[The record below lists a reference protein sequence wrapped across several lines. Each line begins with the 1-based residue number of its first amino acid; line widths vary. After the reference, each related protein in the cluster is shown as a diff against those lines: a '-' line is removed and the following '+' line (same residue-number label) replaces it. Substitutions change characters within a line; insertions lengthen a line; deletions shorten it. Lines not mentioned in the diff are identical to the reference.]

1 MEICVI
7 IWIDNDSVGR
17 IVIIMLIFGGNEM
30 TKEQLIDYKKK
41 LSKLSQEELRERDLK
56 YIRKLATGEIQ
67 GPPVGYASIDK
78 SWLGFYPE
86 EMFFERKKYNKII
99 DYIKDTWANSMD
111 DVMIH
116 YYGSDI
122 TAGEFFDRVNDVAKS
137 LKSFG
142 VEKGD
147 TVITN
152 LESVPEFICLF
163 FACEMIG
170 VNVKNKIGA
179 DALEIVDVINE
190 SNASYL
196 FTHDYASK
204 GDIATIYNNTKIE
217 NVIMINCVEYSNG
230 DVSSLRPHI
239 RECVLS
245 RYSKDV
251 SDDRRNINWK
261 DFLYFGRRYD
271 GEIYVESDENTKLFS
286 AYTSG
291 STGARKEVI
300 HTSKTILE
308 MLDQMIF
315 PMPMSNERETWFW
328 PIYPPSLVAAIVAYM
343 CMPLAQGKRVILDPY
358 FDYKDIDLE
367 IMLYEPNSTGL
378 VPVFFETLIESERIP
393 DDYDMSYLKV
403 LGFGAEALP
412 RKLINR
418 IEKFTSKHNCS
429 AQLNGGYGNSE
440 GGSEMTIAFT
450 NEILKTGSS
459 GIPLINTIVSVFE
472 PGTENELGYGE
483 VGEFCKAGPGIM
495 LGYASE
501 EDTNKTIRVHS
512 DGKKWLHTG
521 DLGYITKEG
530 FVFVFG
536 REGIKVY
543 SDKVVYPLIIE
554 NKVSDLEGVKNAVI
568 VSGDSR
574 IHDGYQTPYLFIVPS
589 SDVDFNKLLSEIE
602 LMLKEV
608 LLEEEMP
615 EDTYIIDSKPI
626 THFKVDRKVLRR
638 EYNITTNNS

>member
-1 MEICVI
+1 MNKE
-7 IWIDNDSVGR
+7 D
-17 IVIIMLIFGGNEM
+17 LIE
-30 TKEQLIDYKKK
+30 YKRK
-41 LSKLSQEELRERDLK
+41 LSELSDNEIRERDLG
-56 YIRKLATGEIQ
+56 YLRKLATGEIQ

-78 SWLGFYPE
+78 PWLGFYPE
-86 EMFFERKKYNKII
+86 EIFFERKKYNKII
-99 DYIKDTWANSMD
+99 DYIKDTWKDSLN

-116 YYGSDI
+116 YYGRNIIAKD
-122 TAGEFFDRVNDVAKS
+122 FFCMVESVAHS

-142 VEKGD
+142 LNKGD
-147 TVITN
+147 TIITN
-152 LESVPEFICLF
+152 LESVPEFIELF
-163 FACEMIG
+163 FACEMLG

-179 DALEIVDVINE
+179 DAKEIADVINE
-190 SNASYL
+190 SNAEL
-196 FTHDYASK
+196 FFAHDYISK
-204 GDIATIYNNTKIE
+204 NDAEYIYKNTNLDNIITISPLQS
-217 NVIMINCVEYSNG
+217 INGGVY
-230 DVSSLRPHI
+230 SLREHV
-239 RECVLS
+239 RDCVLS
-245 RYSKDV
+245 RYNVEKSRDN
-251 SDDRRNINWK
+251 RNIDWNMFLHIGKFNK
-261 DFLYFGRRYD
+261 DD
-271 GEIYVESDENTKLFS
+271 IYILSDEDTKMFS

-300 HTSKTILE
+300 HTSKSILE

-315 PMPMSNERETWFW
+315 PTANNGERETWFW

-343 CMPLAQGKRVILDPY
+343 CMPLAQGKKVILDPY

-367 IMLYEPNSTGL
+367 MMYYEPNSTGL
-378 VPVFFETLIESERIP
+378 VPVFFESLIESKRIP

-418 IEKFTSKHNCS
+418 VEEFTKKHNCN

-459 GIPLINTIVSVFE
+459 GFPLINTTVSVFE
-472 PGTENELGYGE
+472 PGTENELGYGC

-495 LGYASE
+495 LGYADK
-501 EDTNKTIRVHS
+501 EDTDRTIKVHS
-512 DGKKWLHTG
+512 DGRKWLHTG

-543 SDKVVYPLIIE
+543 SDKIVYPLIIE
-554 NKVSDLEGVKNAVI
+554 NKVSDIDGVKNAII
-568 VSGDSR
+568 VSGDSNL
-574 IHDGYQTPYLFIVPS
+574 HHGYQTPYLFIVS
-589 SDVDFNKLLSEIE
+589 MEGVDAYELLQKVESE
-602 LMLKEV
+602 LKNV

-615 EDTYIIDSKPI
+615 EDTFVIDSKPV

-638 EYNITTNNS
+638 EYNITTNNN

>member
-1 MEICVI
+1 MNKK
-7 IWIDNDSVGR
+7 D
-17 IVIIMLIFGGNEM
+17 LIE
-30 TKEQLIDYKKK
+30 YKKR
-41 LSKLSQEELRERDLK
+41 LSELSDNEIRERDLG
-56 YIRKLATGEIQ
+56 YLRKLATGEIQ
-67 GPPVGYASIDK
+67 GPFVGYASIDK
-78 SWLGFYPE
+78 PWLGYYPE
-86 EMFFERKKYNKII
+86 EMFFERKRYNKII
-99 DYIKDTWANSMD
+99 DYIKDTWKDSLD

-122 TAGEFFDRVNDVAKS
+122 TAREFFEMVESVAHS
-137 LKSFG
+137 LKTFG
-142 VEKGD
+142 LNKGD
-147 TVITN
+147 TIITN
-152 LESVPEFICLF
+152 LESVPEFIELF

-179 DALEIVDVINE
+179 DAREISDVINE
-190 SNASYL
+190 SNAEL
-196 FTHDYASK
+196 FFAHDYISK
-204 GDIATIYNNTKIE
+204 QDSDYIYQNTKLEYIITIRPIQYT
-217 NVIMINCVEYSNG
+217 NNGGIN
-230 DVSSLRPHI
+230 SLREHI
-239 RECVLS
+239 RECILS
-245 RYSKDV
+245 RYDNIEISRD
-251 SDDRRNINWK
+251 SRNVDWNM
-261 DFLYFGRRYD
+261 FLHLGRFNV
-271 GEIYVESDENTKLFS
+271 ENIYVESDEDTKMFS

-315 PMPMSNERETWFW
+315 PIPNNGERETWFW

-343 CMPLAQGKRVILDPY
+343 CMPLAQGKKIILDPY

-367 IMLYEPNSTGL
+367 IMHYEPNSTGL
-378 VPVFFETLIESERIP
+378 VPVFFESLIESKRIP

-418 IEKFTSKHNCS
+418 VEEFTKKHNCN

-450 NEILKTGSS
+450 NEILKSGSS
-459 GIPLINTIVSVFE
+459 GFPLINTTVSVFE
-472 PGTENELGYGE
+472 LGTENELGYGC

-495 LGYASE
+495 LGYADK
-501 EDTNKTIRVHS
+501 EDTDRTIKVHS
-512 DGKKWLHTG
+512 DGKRWLHTG

-543 SDKVVYPLIIE
+543 SERTVYPLIIE
-554 NKVSDLEGVKNAVI
+554 NKVSDIDGVKNAII
-568 VSGDSR
+568 VSGDSNL
-574 IHDGYQTPYLFIVPS
+574 HQGYQTPYLFIVPMEG
-589 SDVDFNKLLSEIE
+589 VDPFKLLQNIESE
-602 LMLKEV
+602 LKNI

-615 EDTYIIDSKPI
+615 EDTFIIDSKPV

-638 EYNITTNNS
+638 EYNITTNNN

>member
-1 MEICVI
+1 MTRE
-7 IWIDNDSVGR
+7 D
-17 IVIIMLIFGGNEM
+17 LIE
-30 TKEQLIDYKKK
+30 YKKK
-41 LSKLSQEELRERDLK
+41 LSELSVEEKKE
-56 YIRKLATGEIQ
+56 RKLQYLRKFSTGEIQ
-67 GPPVGYASIDK
+67 GPQVGYASVDMP
-78 SWLGFYPE
+78 WLGYYPE
-86 EMFFERKKYNKII
+86 VMFANRKKYNKII
-99 DYIKDTWANSMD
+99 DYIKDTWNDSLD

-122 TAGEFFDRVNDVAKS
+122 TAREFFEIVDSIAKS
-137 LKSFG
+137 LKTLKL
-142 VEKGD
+142 EKGD
-147 TVITN
+147 TIVTN
-152 LESVPEFICLF
+152 LESVPEFIELF

-179 DALEIVDVINE
+179 DAMEIAEVINE
-190 SNASYL
+190 SDAKYF
-196 FTHDYASK
+196 FTHDYTPR
-204 GDIATIYNNTKIE
+204 DEIDVIYRETAVKNI
-217 NVIMINCVEYSNG
+217 IMINPVEYAKG
-230 DVSSLRPHI
+230 DVSFLRPHI
-239 RECVLS
+239 RECILS
-245 RYSKDV
+245 RYNREISLEEVNVSWYEFVRLGSKY
-251 SDDRRNINWK
+251 N
-261 DFLYFGRRYD
+261 
-271 GEIYVESDENTKLFS
+271 GEIYVESDENTKMFS

-300 HTSKTILE
+300 HSSKTILE

-315 PMPMSNERETWFW
+315 PSPKNGERDTWFW

-343 CMPLAQGKRVILDPY
+343 CMPLAQGKKIILDPY
-358 FDYKDIDLE
+358 FDYRDIDLE
-367 IMLYEPNSTGL
+367 IMHYEPNSTGL
-378 VPVFFETLIESERIP
+378 VPVFFESLIESKRIP

-418 IEKFTSKHNCS
+418 VEEFTSKHSCM

-459 GIPLINTIVSVFE
+459 GFPLINTIVSVFE
-472 PGTENELGYGE
+472 PGTEHELNYGE

-501 EDTNKTIRVHS
+501 EDTAKTVRMHS
-512 DGKKWLHTG
+512 DGRKWLHTG

-554 NKVSDLEGVKNAVI
+554 NKVSDIDGIKNAII
-568 VSGDSR
+568 VSGDSYE
-574 IHDGYQTPYLFIVPS
+574 HEGYQAPYLFIVPM
-589 SDVDFNKLLSEIE
+589 DGVDLENLLKEIE
-602 LMLKEV
+602 ERLKEI
-608 LLEEEMP
+608 LLNEEMP
-615 EDTYIIDSKPI
+615 EDIYLIDSKPI

-638 EYNITTNNS
+638 EYNITTNNK

>member
-1 MEICVI
+1 MKKEDLITYK
-7 IWIDNDSVGR
+7 R
-17 IVIIMLIFGGNEM
+17 MLSNLSEEER
-30 TKEQLIDYKKK
+30 KERN
-41 LSKLSQEELRERDLK
+41 LRYL
-56 YIRKLATGEIQ
+56 RKLATGELQ
-67 GPPVGYASIDK
+67 GPQVGYASIDMP
-78 SWLGFYPE
+78 WLGYYPE

-99 DYIKDTWANSMD
+99 DYIKDTWKDSLD

-122 TAGEFFDRVNDVAKS
+122 TAREFFDNVLAVAKS
-137 LKSFG
+137 LKSLG

-147 TVITN
+147 TIVTN
-152 LESVPEFICLF
+152 LESVPEFIYLF
-163 FACEMIG
+163 FACETIG

-190 SNASYL
+190 SDAEYF
-196 FTHDYASK
+196 FTHDYTYK
-204 GDIATIYNNTKIE
+204 GDIDIIYKNTSLSNI
-217 NVIMINCVEYSNG
+217 IIINPLEYSNG
-230 DVSSLRPHI
+230 DISELREHI

-245 RYSKDV
+245 RYNQEV
-251 SDDRRNINWK
+251 SNDARNFSWN
-261 DFLYFGRRYD
+261 DFLFYGKHYNGD
-271 GEIYVESDENTKLFS
+271 VYEESDENTKMFS

-315 PMPMSNERETWFW
+315 PSPKSDVRDTWFW

-343 CMPLAQGKRVILDPY
+343 CMPLAQGKKIILDPY

-367 IMLYEPNSTGL
+367 IMHYEPNSTGL
-378 VPVFFETLIESERIP
+378 VPVFFESLIESKRIP
-393 DDYDMSYLKV
+393 EDYDMSYLKV

-418 IEKFTSKHNCS
+418 VENFTTKHNCM

-450 NEILKTGSS
+450 NEILKSGSS
-459 GIPLINTIVSVFE
+459 GFPLINTTVSVFE
-472 PGTENELGYGE
+472 PGTEFELGYGE

-495 LGYASE
+495 LGYASV
-501 EDTNKTIRVHS
+501 EDTEKTIKMHS
-512 DGKKWLHTG
+512 DGRKWLHTG

-554 NKVSDLEGVKNAVI
+554 NKVSDIDGVKNAII
-568 VSGDSR
+568 VSGDSYE
-574 IHDGYQTPYLFIVPS
+574 HQGYQTPYLFIVPM
-589 SDVDFNKLLSEIE
+589 DGVDCEKLLYSIE
-602 LMLKEV
+602 EQLKNI
-608 LLEEEMP
+608 LLEEEIP
-615 EDTYIIDSKPI
+615 EDTYIIDSKPV

-638 EYNITTNNS
+638 EYNITTNVK

>member
-1 MEICVI
+1 
-7 IWIDNDSVGR
+7 
-17 IVIIMLIFGGNEM
+17 M
-30 TKEQLIDYKKK
+30 TKEELLEFKRK
-41 LSKLSQEELRERDLK
+41 LSKLSEEERRERDLN
-56 YIRKLATGEIQ
+56 YLRKLATGEIQ
-67 GPPVGYASIDK
+67 GPQVGYASIDK
-78 SWLGFYPE
+78 PWLGYYPE

-99 DYIKDTWANSMD
+99 DYIKDTWHGFED

-116 YYGSDI
+116 FYGSDI
-122 TAGEFFDRVNDVAKS
+122 TAREFFSKVEDTARS

-142 VEKGD
+142 LKKGD
-147 TVITN
+147 TIVTN
-152 LESVPEFICLF
+152 LESVPEFMYLF
-163 FACEMIG
+163 FACEIIG

-179 DALEIVDVINE
+179 NAMEIANVINE
-190 SNASYL
+190 SNAEYF
-196 FTHDYASK
+196 FTHDYTSK
-204 GDIATIYNNTKIE
+204 DDIDIIYNNTKLDNI
-217 NVIMINCVEYSNG
+217 IMINCVEYSNG
-230 DVSSLRPHI
+230 DISNLRPHI

-245 RYSKDV
+245 RYT
-251 SDDRRNINWK
+251 SDKSNDSRNISWK
-261 DFLYFGRRYD
+261 DFLFYGKSYSE
-271 GEIYVESDENTKLFS
+271 EIYVESDENTKMFS

-300 HTSKTILE
+300 HTSQTILE

-315 PMPMSNERETWFW
+315 PTPRGEKRETWFW

-343 CMPLAQGKRVILDPY
+343 CMPLAQGKKIILDPY
-358 FDYKDIDLE
+358 FDYHDIDIEL
-367 IMLYEPNSTGL
+367 MHYEPNSTGL
-378 VPVFFETLIESERIP
+378 VPVFFESLIESKRIP
-393 DDYDMSYLKV
+393 EDYDMSYLKV

-412 RKLINR
+412 KKLISR
-418 IEKFTSKHNCS
+418 VEEFTLKHNCG

-459 GIPLINTIVSVFE
+459 GFPLINTTVSVFE
-472 PGTENELGYGE
+472 PGTEYELGYGE

-501 EDTNKTIRVHS
+501 QDTAKTIKIHS
-512 DGKKWLHTG
+512 DGRKWLHTG

-554 NKVSDLEGVKNAVI
+554 NKVSNLDGVKNAII
-568 VSGDSR
+568 VSGDSYE
-574 IHDGYQTPYLFIVPS
+574 HEGYQAPYLFIVPLEG
-589 SDVDFNKLLSEIE
+589 VDHDKLLSEIE
-602 LMLKEV
+602 SMLKEV

-626 THFKVDRKVLRR
+626 THFKVDRKVLRK